1 MAGTSSDN
9 LFIGDLVLPNDMGED
24 GVRAVFAQYGE
35 VTMCRLLPAKPGAK
49 RCALVRYSSV
59 EEATS
64 VLELLNGFI
73 PQGLAEPIV
82 VKYASP
88 PPAAG
93 GAPGKGFAP
102 SGPGAHAGG
111 MAGKGAWGG
120 KGSSQPASAPPPS
133 GHGMDDICN
142 ALDNSGAL
150 PGGKTF
156 TNDEGCIFVGGLP
169 SDCTDYHLYR
179 MFSSFGPI
187 SPKGIRAM
195 KVPGSDQCKGFGF
208 VNYLVPASA
217 QVAIQTMNGMLMPD
231 GRALKVTAKGDTTP
245 RPQQQ

>member
-1 MAGTSSDN
+1 
-9 LFIGDLVLPNDMGED
+9 
-24 GVRAVFAQYGE
+24 
-35 VTMCRLLPAKPGAK
+35 MCKLLPPKPGAK
-49 RCALVRYSSV
+49 RCCLVRYSSV

-82 VKYASP
+82 VRYATAP
-88 PPAAG
+88 GAYGGGKGGGAAPYNGG
-93 GAPGKGFAP
+93 GAPAGGGGIGKG
-102 SGPGAHAGG
+102 GGGG
-111 MAGKGAWGG
+111 MGGGFKGG
-120 KGSSQPASAPPPS
+120 KDGGAPPAS
-133 GHGMDDICN
+133 GHSMDDIVR

-169 SDCTDYHLYR
+169 PDCTDYHLYR

-187 SPKGIRAM
+187 SPQGIRAM
-195 KVPGSDQCKGFGF
+195 CHPGTDQCKGFGF

-217 QVAIQTMNGMLMPD
+217 HVAIQTMNGMMMPD
-231 GRALKVTAKGDTTP
+231 GRALKVTPKGGPGGKGKDV
-245 RPQQQ
+245 QN